1 MERARPQ
8 LEAQLKADLFDIWLA
23 EPTDQEP
30 ARLIALLDKLFAVV
44 SRGYDYG
51 GGANSSSD

>member
-8 LEAQLKADLFDIWLA
+8 LEAQLKADLFDTWLKY
-23 EPTDQEP
+23 PTDQEP

-51 GGANSSSD
+51 GGANSSGD